1 MMQVS
6 GHLSFGKPQR
16 CIKGVELCN
25 HCKSP
30 ELVNRIELSLVW
42 LGVTCIWV
50 HFNPPYCDRHTFLLE
65 FPGLLKLDLPTI
77 ALEMDP
83 ECNEAMDTP

>member
-1 MMQVS
+1 MLYLIQA
-6 GHLSFGKPQR
+6 L
-16 CIKGVELCN
+16 
-25 HCKSP
+25 KSP
-30 ELVNRIELSLVW
+30 
-42 LGVTCIWV
+42 
-50 HFNPPYCDRHTFLLE
+50 YCARLALLLE